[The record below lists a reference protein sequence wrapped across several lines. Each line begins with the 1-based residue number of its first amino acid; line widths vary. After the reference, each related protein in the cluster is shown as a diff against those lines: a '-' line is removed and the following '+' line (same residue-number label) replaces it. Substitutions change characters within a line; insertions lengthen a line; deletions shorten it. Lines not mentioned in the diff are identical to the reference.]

1 MSLTDELKQAAQ
13 RLATEPRVLK
23 LLQSEQ
29 TLKLLTLLVEM
40 PERFGALSA
49 TQGARFARNFHLATR
64 EEVESLEQRV
74 VELEAQVAQLRARVG
89 Q

>member
-1 MSLTDELKQAAQ
+1 MSITDDLKQAAQ
-13 RLATEPRVLK
+13 RLAAEPRVLK

-40 PERFGALSA
+40 PERVGALSA
-49 TQGARFARNFHLATR
+49 TQGARFAKNFHLATR
-64 EEVESLEQRV
+64 EEVEGLEQRV
-74 VELEAQVAQLRARVG
+74 AELEAQVAQLRTRVG

>member
-1 MSLTDELKQAAQ
+1 MSLTDDLKQAAQ
-13 RLATEPRVLK
+13 RLAADPRLMK

-40 PERFGALSA
+40 PERFGALSV
-49 TQGARFARNFHLATR
+49 TQGARFAKNFHLATR
-64 EEVESLEQRV
+64 DDVEKLEKRV
-74 VELEAQVAQLRARVG
+74 AELEAQVAQLRSRVG

>member
-1 MSLTDELKQAAQ
+1 MSLTDDLKQAAQ
-13 RLATEPRVLK
+13 KLAADPRVLK

-40 PERFGALSA
+40 PERVGALSVV
-49 TQGARFARNFHLATR
+49 QGARFAKNFHLATR
-64 EEVESLEQRV
+64 EEVDRLEQRV
-74 VELEAQVAQLRARVG
+74 AELEAQLADLRPRVG

>member
-1 MSLTDELKQAAQ
+1 MSLTDDLKQAAT
-13 RLATEPRVLK
+13 RLAGDPRILR

-49 TQGARFARNFHLATR
+49 TQGARFARNFHLATAD
-64 EEVESLEQRV
+64 EVEDLKRRV
-74 VELEAQVAQLRARVG
+74 ADLEAEVAQLKSRVG

>member
-1 MSLTDELKQAAQ
+1 MSLTDDLKQAAQ
-13 RLATEPRVLK
+13 RLAADPRVMK

-40 PERFGALSA
+40 PERVGALSVV
-49 TQGARFARNFHLATR
+49 QGARFAKNFHLATR
-64 EEVESLEQRV
+64 EEVDRLEQRV
-74 VELEAQVAQLRARVG
+74 AELEAQLAELRTRVG

>member
-1 MSLTDELKQAAQ
+1 MSLTDDLKQAAQ
-13 RLATEPRVLK
+13 KLAADPRVLK

-40 PERFGALSA
+40 PERVGALSVV
-49 TQGARFARNFHLATR
+49 QGARFAKNFHLATR
-64 EEVESLEQRV
+64 EEVDRLEQRV
-74 VELEAQVAQLRARVG
+74 AELEAQLADLRSRVG